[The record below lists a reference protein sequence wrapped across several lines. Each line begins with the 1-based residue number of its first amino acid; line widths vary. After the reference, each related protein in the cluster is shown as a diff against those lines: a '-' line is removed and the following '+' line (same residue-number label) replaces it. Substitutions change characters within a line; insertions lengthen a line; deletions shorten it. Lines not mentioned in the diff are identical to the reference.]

1 MKSVCCSQERRPRVL
16 DQYLTVQ
23 MVVLT
28 IFFSLVQ
35 VFVCQCIELG
45 EVEEESRLCGGGSK
59 EGEEGEDHAEQSDD
73 GNEEAARWEEVA

>member
-1 MKSVCCSQERRPRVL
+1 
-16 DQYLTVQ
+16 

-45 EVEEESRLCGGGSK
+45 EVEESRLCGGGSK
-59 EGEEGEDHAEQSDD
+59 EGEEGEHQAEQSDD